1 VGAKKQTTFKMDVL
15 DSSYFSNIKMEIL
28 RFKGKWYKVVPKPY
42 EPEKQTSEI
51 AWEQIREPLLVK
63 EEIYKLFYEKQR
75 KQAKVLYPSFPK
87 DGE

>member
-1 VGAKKQTTFKMDVL
+1 
-15 DSSYFSNIKMEIL
+15 MEIL

-42 EPEKQTSEI
+42 EPEKQTIEI
-51 AWEQIREPLLVK
+51 AWEQIREPMVVK
-63 EEIYKLFYEKQR
+63 EEVYKTFYEKQR

>member
-1 VGAKKQTTFKMDVL
+1 
-15 DSSYFSNIKMEIL
+15 MEIL

-42 EPEKQTSEI
+42 EPEKQTIEI
-51 AWEQIREPLLVK
+51 AWEQIREPMLVK
-63 EEIYKLFYEKQR
+63 EEVYKTFYEKQR